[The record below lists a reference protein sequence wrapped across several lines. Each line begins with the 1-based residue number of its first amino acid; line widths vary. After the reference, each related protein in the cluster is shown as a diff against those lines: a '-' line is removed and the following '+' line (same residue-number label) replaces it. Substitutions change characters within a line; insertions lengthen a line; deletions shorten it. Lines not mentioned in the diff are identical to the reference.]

1 MLPSPCSFSSISPLA
16 PKSEQIF
23 DELIHEDSK
32 KYLCDIMLVVGPP
45 PTYTPKNQKEA
56 QQMEDK
62 EMFMSV
68 YLFLLA
74 AWSQSIT
81 QLFSQT
87 LM

>member
-1 MLPSPCSFSSISPLA
+1 
-16 PKSEQIF
+16 
-23 DELIHEDSK
+23 
-32 KYLCDIMLVVGPP
+32 
-45 PTYTPKNQKEA
+45 
-56 QQMEDK
+56 MEDK

-87 LM
+87 HI